1 MNKKSTSQSAF
12 FNLRVLIASLF
23 CLAGIFTLLLA
34 AGIYSDSAKAQGT
47 TPAQPTSGLPTLV
60 RMVGPVGQDQDLR
73 SLPYIPQSSEIE
85 ERRLTRHPRPET
97 GEPPPISGFA
107 RFQSLLEEVLAPV
120 PAMPGPV
127 LTFDGMNAAQSSC
140 SCLPS
145 DSDGDVGPNHYVN
158 VVNTSIK
165 IFDKSGNPLNGA
177 NGTTFNSF
185 FAPLG
190 SSTPCGNN
198 QNGGNLNRGDPFV
211 FYDQISNRWVV
222 TDMAY
227 PSFPGTGPFYEC
239 IGVSQSPD
247 PVAGPWASMRSRL
260 TRQTRPNWATTRS

>member
-1 MNKKSTSQSAF
+1 MKQKSTSQSAF

-47 TPAQPTSGLPTLV
+47 TPAQHSSGLPTLV
-60 RMVGPVGQDQDLR
+60 RMVGPVHQDQDLR

-97 GEPPPISGFA
+97 GGPPPISGFA
-107 RFQSLLEEVLAPV
+107 QFQSVLEEVLAPV

-127 LTFDGMNAAQSSC
+127 LAFDGMNAAQSSC
-140 SCLPS
+140 GCLPS

-190 SSTPCGNN
+190 SSLG
-198 QNGGNLNRGDPFV
+198 
-211 FYDQISNRWVV
+211 
-222 TDMAY
+222 
-227 PSFPGTGPFYEC
+227 
-239 IGVSQSPD
+239 
-247 PVAGPWASMRSRL
+247 SR
-260 TRQTRPNWATTRS
+260 

>member
-1 MNKKSTSQSAF
+1 MAMG
-12 FNLRVLIASLF
+12 AP
-23 CLAGIFTLLLA
+23 
-34 AGIYSDSAKAQGT
+34 GIYSGSAE
-47 TPAQPTSGLPTLV
+47 AQPANQAQAQPQSGAPSVV
-60 RMVGPVGQDQDLR
+60 RMVGPVHQDQDLR

-97 GEPPPISGFA
+97 GGPPPISGFA
-107 RFQSLLEEVLAPV
+107 RFQSLLEAVLAPV

-127 LTFDGMNAAQSSC
+127 LTFDGMNAAQSGC
-140 SCLPS
+140 SCLPP

-190 SSTPCGNN
+190 SSTP
-198 QNGGNLNRGDPFV
+198 V
-211 FYDQISNRWVV
+211 
-222 TDMAY
+222 
-227 PSFPGTGPFYEC
+227 
-239 IGVSQSPD
+239 
-247 PVAGPWASMRSRL
+247 
-260 TRQTRPNWATTRS
+260 RQ